1 MARPRSEEA
10 HRAALAATVE
20 LLLEE
25 GVEGVTL
32 EDVAARSG
40 VAKSTLYRHF
50 GTKEQL
56 VVQAARGCIIEHPT
70 PDTGNL
76 EDDIRFLFGRYQQV
90 EEEGRIPDL
99 LPMLLDASMRN
110 PDLHAMLDDLLN
122 ERRRPIR
129 TVLQLAQ
136 LRGEIADDLDLD
148 AAIAL
153 IVGPFTYRR
162 LVERK
167 EVTPAFKDEMLR
179 GAVAALRATAH
190 APSSTAR

>member
-10 HRAALAATVE
+10 HQAALAATVE

-56 VVQAARGCIIEHPT
+56 VVQAARGCIISHPT

-76 EDDIRFLFGRYQQV
+76 EDDISFLFGRYQEA
-90 EEEGRIPDL
+90 EEVGRIPDL

-110 PDLHAMLDDLLN
+110 PDLHAMLDDLLD

-136 LRGEIADDLDLD
+136 LRGEIGGEVDLD

-162 LVERK
+162 LVERT
-167 EVTPAFKDEMLR
+167 EVTPAFKEEVLR
-179 GAVAALRATAH
+179 GAVAALRATA
-190 APSSTAR
+190 APPVSAPT

>member
-10 HRAALAATVE
+10 HQAALAATVE

-56 VVQAARGCIIEHPT
+56 VVQAARGCIISHPT

-76 EDDIRFLFGRYQQV
+76 EDDISFLFGRYQEA
-90 EEEGRIPDL
+90 EEVGRIPDL

-110 PDLHAMLDDLLN
+110 PDLHSMLDELLH

-136 LRGEIADDLDLD
+136 KNAN
-148 AAIAL
+148 
-153 IVGPFTYRR
+153 
-162 LVERK
+162 
-167 EVTPAFKDEMLR
+167 
-179 GAVAALRATAH
+179 
-190 APSSTAR
+190 